1 MKWDLAWPE
10 RDENAPSLRKGNNQ
24 FVEKWL
30 QIFNLVYC
38 HIPLVIPF
46 RLSCKQPF
54 YIFLFLYLRFFKI
67 KLFSVSRK
75 RPAHIMDY
83 ALYILLLWDIYKVV
97 LECYC
102 ADLVFRKDGFSI
114 MNVLFFTHIS
124 ANIYLFKVNNGKT
137 RKSCVIY
144 SKLRIKTPKRN

>member
-67 KLFSVSRK
+67 KLFSVPRK
-75 RPAHIMDY
+75 RSAHIMDY

-114 MNVLFFTHIS
+114 MNVLHRIK
-124 ANIYLFKVNNGKT
+124 I
-137 RKSCVIY
+137 C
-144 SKLRIKTPKRN
+144 SKLWENIPDRVMKITENW